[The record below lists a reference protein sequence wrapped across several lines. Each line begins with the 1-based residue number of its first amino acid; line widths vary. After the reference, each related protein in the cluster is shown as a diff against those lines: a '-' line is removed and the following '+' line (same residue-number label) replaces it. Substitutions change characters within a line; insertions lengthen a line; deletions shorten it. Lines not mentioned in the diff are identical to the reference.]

1 MLSPGGVNVSG
12 PKPVLVEGTSLTF
25 VALGQLPG
33 ALVKWFLQ
41 SMGVNGLCKMLGEDK
56 SREAIAKT
64 AFGYCDGKKIIIATG
79 ELKGTI
85 AEHPRGEQG
94 FGWDPIFIPQGHKL
108 TFAEMSPEQKNE
120 ISMRRLALENLKP
133 FLMER

>member
-1 MLSPGGVNVSG
+1 MLDGN
-12 PKPVLVEGTSLTF
+12 E
-25 VALGQLPG
+25 
-33 ALVKWFLQ
+33 
-41 SMGVNGLCKMLGEDK
+41 N
-56 SREAIAKT
+56 REAIAKT
-64 AFGYCDGKKIIIATG
+64 AFGYCDGTKIIIATG

-108 TFAEMSPEQKNE
+108 TFAEMSLEQKNE

-133 FLMER
+133 LLAGL